1 MLGPLTRLIAW
12 RAFGASI
19 RFNRTATSRAQNAS
33 TLQEVT
39 SVPSRADLN
48 SVIVAED
55 GGNWRGILRTVLM
68 ECGLLVLLVWD
79 GLEAVEIASSTS
91 ARLVLLDVRMP
102 HMDGLQAC
110 ARIRDLPGYRSVPI
124 VMLSG
129 YANTEIRAAAEQAG
143 ANLFLAKP
151 ISNLTLRQAIL
162 PLLGATSVEQAAS
175 FEWKRQPE
183 PSPAYGE
190 AQELAQGRRLLEIY
204 RRANVS
210 AKPSRRSDWFR

>member
-1 MLGPLTRLIAW
+1 
-12 RAFGASI
+12 
-19 RFNRTATSRAQNAS
+19 
-33 TLQEVT
+33 
-39 SVPSRADLN
+39 VPSHADLN
-48 SVIVAED
+48 SVIVAD
-55 GGNWRGILRTVLM
+55 DSGQCRDTLRTALM
-68 ECGLLVLLVWD
+68 ECGFLVLLVWD
-79 GLEAVEIASSTS
+79 GLEALEIASTTS

-110 ARIRDLPGYRSVPI
+110 ARIRELPGYESVPI

-129 YANTEIRAAAEQAG
+129 YGNTAMRAAAKRAG
-143 ANLFLAKP
+143 ANLFLTKP
-151 ISNLTLRQAIL
+151 ISNLALMQAIL
-162 PLLGATSVEQAAS
+162 PLLGAAPVQQAVS

-190 AQELAQGRRLLEIY
+190 THELAQGRRLMEIY